1 MKRGCRNRGLM
12 LCLGAVLAGGG
23 CDASFTR
30 GGTDETDAGA
40 ALIEKYRCGSCHRI
54 PGIRTA
60 RGLVGPPLDNFGR
73 RSFIAGRIPNTEENL
88 VRWIRDPRT
97 VDDRTAMPY
106 LGVSNAEAQLI
117 AAYLHTL
124 H

>member
-1 MKRGCRNRGLM
+1 MKRGYCNQALM
-12 LCLGAVLAGGG
+12 LCLWAMLAGGG
-23 CDASFTR
+23 CDASFTT
-30 GGTDETDAGA
+30 GDTDEIGAGA
-40 ALIEKYRCGSCHRI
+40 ALIKEYRCGSCHQI

-97 VDDRTAMPY
+97 VDDKTAMPY
-106 LGVSNAEAQLI
+106 LGVSNAEARLI